1 MVDSIRTFIAAEL
14 TEPFREE
21 LADTLAGL
29 AAKRFNIRWVK
40 PENIHL
46 TLVFLGDIHPRVLD
60 DVNQAVTETARP
72 FTPIHLSAGGL
83 GVFPGI
89 SRPRVVFLGLTGEIE
104 PLHRLRTSLSNAL
117 EKVPALDYRV
127 EKRPFKAHLTLG
139 RVKGRI
145 DSRKLAA
152 AMDGLQKIPAAPLT
166 IDTIHVFK
174 SDLRP
179 SYAIYTKLKKGGYG
193 E

>member
-1 MVDSIRTFIAAEL
+1 MVDSIRTFVAAEL
-14 TEPFREE
+14 TEPFREKV
-21 LADTLAGL
+21 ADIQTGL
-29 AAKRFNIRWVK
+29 AAKRLNIRWVR
-40 PENIHL
+40 PENVHL

-60 DVNQAVTETARP
+60 DIHQAVTETARR
-72 FTPIHLSAGGL
+72 FAPIHLTAGGL

-89 SRPRVVFLGLTGEIE
+89 RRPRVVFLGLTGEIE
-104 PLHRLRTSLSNAL
+104 PLRRLRASLSSAL

-145 DSRKLAA
+145 DSRKLAI

-179 SYAIYTKLKKGGYG
+179 SGAIYTKLKKGGYG

>member
-21 LADTLAGL
+21 LADIQAGL
-29 AAKRFNIRWVK
+29 AAKRFKIRWVK

-60 DVNQAVTETARP
+60 GVNQAVTETARR

-89 SRPRVVFLGLTGEIE
+89 RRPRVVFLGLTGEIK
-104 PLHRLRTSLSNAL
+104 PLRRLRASLSNAL
-117 EKVPALDYRV
+117 EKVSALDYRV

-152 AMDGLQKIPAAPLT
+152 AMEGIQEIPVAPLT